1 MKKLFIIL
9 IVLIIPEYCLAKGF
23 IDLGDGSILEY
34 EIGNID
40 PENFN
45 GLAQGLSIIEDGK
58 KLAEAESLVINSRSD
73 SAIDSFKLTGFK
85 LSESD
90 DHPSLEIGSIMI
102 TDFPTIIFN
111 NPEKLSEGYYNF
123 GLEHKNF
130 SFDISDISIEDKDFY
145 LKIGSVSLPKILYV
159 LSSAGNPYAKNSEF
173 KINKL
178 VGNAKPENI
187 DAMPAH
193 MVLAALGQEAF
204 EFDFRVKANVDDRGL
219 AFEMNTLVELSM
231 KGGFGFDLNFKYNVP
246 AELIVKLEGYAKQGY
261 FNQESLQDDAA
272 MQALGLNM
280 LSELGSIQ
288 LSKIEILLQDKGLRK
303 PLLLMLSSNL
313 GINEEETIQMAINAL
328 YSSLQAIIPQNVEK
342 VEKSISEFLINGG
355 KLKLTISPPNP
366 VPIMAAGGLLM
377 MPDLAIESLGVSL
390 NHIP

>member
-1 MKKLFIIL
+1 MLLCGFEKFNDLFVRIDIL
-9 IVLIIPEYCLAKGF
+9 ERLFLIIFK
-23 IDLGDGSILEY
+23 
-34 EIGNID
+34 
-40 PENFN
+40 
-45 GLAQGLSIIEDGK
+45 
-58 KLAEAESLVINSRSD
+58 SD
-73 SAIDSFKLTGFK
+73 SDSKREIKVTPEMLNLLGCTKQNFIKLLK
-85 LSESD
+85 QMNYKIYER
-90 DHPSLEIGSIMI
+90 
-102 TDFPTIIFN
+102 
-111 NPEKLSEGYYNF
+111 
-123 GLEHKNF
+123 
-130 SFDISDISIEDKDFY
+130 DKDFY

-272 MQALGLNM
+272 MHALGLNM

-313 GINEEETIQMAINAL
+313 GMNEEETIQMAINAL
-328 YSSLQAIIPQNVEK
+328 YSSLQAIIPQNIEK